1 MAVNSVPRSGFQA
14 KRGKAENDKVGFRA
28 DCCAELWSATE
39 VEPTSQSATEVEPVR
54 EQCEHCDRVINSKMP
69 KSGQNHRTFPKV
81 SAEKDSFLCRT
92 EGHGLAENHGNVTES
107 KSNLKIL
114 HMFTLNF

>member
-39 VEPTSQSATEVEPVR
+39 VEPTSQSATEVEPTSQSATEVEPAR
-54 EQCEHCDRVINSKMP
+54 EQCEHCDRVINSNLSKAENSTELVRVMSKQRKVCEAKMP
-69 KSGQNHRTFPKV
+69 KSGRNHRTV
-81 SAEKDSFLCRT
+81 
-92 EGHGLAENHGNVTES
+92 
-107 KSNLKIL
+107 I
-114 HMFTLNF
+114 